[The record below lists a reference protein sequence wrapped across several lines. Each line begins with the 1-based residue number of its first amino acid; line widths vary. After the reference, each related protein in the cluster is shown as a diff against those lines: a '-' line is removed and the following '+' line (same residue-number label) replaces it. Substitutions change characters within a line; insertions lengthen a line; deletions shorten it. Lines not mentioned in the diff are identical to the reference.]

1 MDTLLMILVAYLLVG
16 LGIAIGRRDLES
28 GAQDDAAGTRI
39 LLAVVIAVVWPWL
52 IWREARETSSLYDR
66 YD

>member
-1 MDTLLMILVAYLLVG
+1 MILVAYLLVG

-39 LLAVVIAVVWPWL
+39 LLAVVVAVVAL
-52 IWREARETSSLYDR
+52 ADLARGARDEFSVRSLR
-66 YD
+66 LKLSR